1 MKTWVLL
8 FFSSFT
14 LGFCLSYLI
23 SNPPENSPVAIH
35 LNIAHD
41 GQDGMA
47 VSIDDDGT
55 TGRRTSFDN
64 PTNSARLPVAY
75 ASAREATGTR
85 RARNSASSHDGTYR
99 PGSNTPGTLK
109 TPENGP
115 GKSGELAGLL
125 LDAARHEFDGRTD
138 QRDLI
143 LASLFEA
150 VIRSRINEPARS
162 ENETAAARPAIG
174 KPVEK
179 KQAANDHPQALTT
192 ALPAPPGETAVPGT
206 VAEPEGVLPT
216 PAQAPSAKEA
226 PSDPADTESAFR
238 LVSVTFASE
247 IHGPGDYKPL
257 DNRVFNPGDHVLIYG
272 EFEGFE
278 EEPPRTK
285 EDPTYTRSF
294 SGRLKLVNDR
304 SEVLDTFTF
313 LNPSRVAYRP
323 QQRTRIVNFWARY
336 RFPKDL
342 PPGAYKVNV
351 EGSDLIGGNEATAIL
366 GLQVRAHPSLPPLKP
381 EKLDNADLETL
392 PPYEEPEASPGVERN
407 NTADSP

>member
-35 LNIAHD
+35 LNVTHD
-41 GQDGMA
+41 GQDGIA
-47 VSIDDDGT
+47 ASIDDDGVT
-55 TGRRTSFDN
+55 SRRTSFGN
-64 PTNSARLPVAY
+64 LGNSARLPVAY
-75 ASAREATGTR
+75 ASAREATEIR
-85 RARNSASSHDGTYR
+85 REGNPASSRDGTYR
-99 PGSNTPGTLK
+99 PGLNTPGTPK
-109 TPENGP
+109 APEDGP
-115 GKSGELAGLL
+115 GKSDELAGLL
-125 LDAARHEFDGRTD
+125 LDAARHELDGRTD

-150 VIRSRINEPARS
+150 VIRSRINESARPR
-162 ENETAAARPAIG
+162 NETAEARPAARE
-174 KPVEK
+174 PVEK
-179 KQAANDHPQALTT
+179 KQAVNDRPRTLTT
-192 ALPAPPGETAVPGT
+192 PLPSPPGEPAAPGT
-206 VAEPEGVLPT
+206 VAGPEVALPPT
-216 PAQAPSAKEA
+216 PAQASSAKETSA
-226 PSDPADTESAFR
+226 PVDTEAAFR
-238 LVSVTFASE
+238 MVSVTFASE
-247 IHGPGDYKPL
+247 IQGPGDYKPL
-257 DNRVFNPGDHVLIYG
+257 GNRVFNPGDHVLIYG

-336 RFPKDL
+336 RFPEDL
-342 PPGAYKVNV
+342 PPGTYKVNV

-381 EKLDNADLETL
+381 GKLDDADLETL

-407 NTADSP
+407 NTTDSP